1 MAIDF
6 TQCTLVES
14 QDMNMYVHGAGEAP
28 EFFGPEIYGLCDWK
42 HIRAQGAIVPD
53 DGMGFWIIGG
63 KVSEISCFDP
73 MPENATGVEWHNR

>member
-1 MAIDF
+1 
-6 TQCTLVES
+6 
-14 QDMNMYVHGAGEAP
+14 MNMYVHGENGST
-28 EFFGPEIYGLCDWK
+28 FVGPMIYSLCDW
-42 HIRAQGAIVPD
+42 RALVRSKAIVPN